1 MTTGEVLSTA
11 VFLRRKRIDRWM
23 FALTGACTAVSLAV
37 LGFILLY
44 IAIRGI
50 GSVNLAFLIRLPRP
64 VGEAGGGIANAIVGS
79 GEIVALA
86 ALFGV
91 PVGVLGGLYL
101 AEMGDGAMGFV
112 IRYCADVLNGVPS
125 IVMGVFAYA
134 LVVLPMRHFSALSG
148 SVALAVIMIPL
159 VLRTTEEFVR
169 LVPGS
174 IREAGLA
181 LGLPQWKV
189 ILLIVLPTA
198 SRGIIT
204 GVLLSISR
212 IAGETGPLIFTA
224 FGNRFWGHGM
234 LEPMAAL
241 PLQIFTYTIAPYE
254 DWHRQ
259 AWAAAFILMLVV
271 LGGNIAARL
280 LMRDRQG
287 HQA

>member
-1 MTTGEVLSTA
+1 MQAAATA
-11 VFLRRKRIDRWM
+11 DVFAGRKRTDRWM
-23 FALTGACTAVSLAV
+23 FALTGACTVVSVAV

-44 IAIRGI
+44 IAVRGI
-50 GSVNLAFLIRLPRP
+50 SSVNLAFLTRLPRP
-64 VGEAGGGIANAIVGS
+64 VGETGGGIANGIVGS
-79 GEIVALA
+79 LEIVTMA
-86 ALFGV
+86 ALLGV
-91 PVGVLGGLYL
+91 PIGVLGGLYL
-101 AEMGDGAMGFV
+101 AEWGDSRTAFV

-134 LVVLPMRHFSALSG
+134 LVVLPLKHFSALSG

-189 ILLIVLPTA
+189 ILRIVLPTA

-204 GVLLSISR
+204 GVLLSVSR

-224 FGNRFWGHGM
+224 FGNRYWGHGI

-241 PLQIFTYTIAPYE
+241 PLMIFTYAISPYD

-271 LGGNIAARL
+271 LGGNIGAQL
-280 LMRDRQG
+280 LMRGNQG
-287 HQA
+287 GRT